1 MKKRYISIVL
11 LVLIALA
18 FVALFFR
25 ACQKPSAKHQSPT
38 TQYTDTIPGEV
49 VVAPANP
56 PDTVRDPALEGQ
68 VRHFRARYEHYKGM
82 ATALQERLQALDA
95 ALADSLLTCEE
106 RVALLRDKIAAQD
119 EAVGVASGH
128 IEELSTALEPKRDT
142 GSETTAAYRFAW
154 EINHFGELMD
164 GGFRYKIDALPQA
177 YTCPECP
184 QPLTPKGEPKRRN
197 LTGFYGMG
205 LNGRQRYGMEAR
217 RQWRRVSVS
226 GLVVW
231 DGAPSGLVG
240 VGWSW

>member
-1 MKKRYISIVL
+1 MKKKYISIGL

-18 FVALFFR
+18 FVALFWR
-25 ACQKPSAKHQSPT
+25 GCHSKPT
-38 TQYTDTIPGEV
+38 TNSQQPIIQYTDTIPGEV
-49 VVAPANP
+49 VVAPAAP

-68 VRHFRARYEHYKGM
+68 VRQFRARYEHYKGM

-106 RVALLRDKIAAQD
+106 RMALLRAKIAAQD

-128 IEELSTALEPKRDT
+128 IEELSSALSPKRDT

-177 YTCPECP
+177 YTCPDCP
-184 QPLTPKGEPKRRN
+184 PIRKPRRRSLAALYGQGWDGRQIYAAEARYSLFKGRVDVVGLAGWDGQPL
-197 LTGFYGMG
+197 G
-205 LNGRQRYGMEAR
+205 LGGLA
-217 RQWRRVSVS
+217 WR
-226 GLVVW
+226 W
-231 DGAPSGLVG
+231 
-240 VGWSW
+240 